1 MSIRS
6 RSVVSRVAIA
16 LGACVLAACS
26 SSGSKSPAGDTT
38 SQATTQ
44 ASQSASTTPATS
56 GLTKSEFVSKA
67 DALCHTIV
75 VKTDA
80 LPQPSGATDYAAI
93 IATGEEALALFPP
106 WLAKEQALVAQS
118 SDKDELTAK
127 WLAVEESD
135 FNAQQPL
142 LAQLVAAA
150 KAKQTDKVGSI
161 ADQLN
166 KAPTH
171 SDSIAAY
178 LTGYG
183 LTECAKLESG

>member
-1 MSIRS
+1 VSIRS
-6 RSVVSRVAIA
+6 RSVVSWVAMA

-44 ASQSASTTPATS
+44 SAGTTPTTS

>member
-1 MSIRS
+1 VSIRS
-6 RSVVSRVAIA
+6 RSVVSWVATA
-16 LGACVLAACS
+16 LGGCVLAACS
-26 SSGSKSPAGDTT
+26 SSGSKSPAGNTTLQT
-38 SQATTQ
+38 SQSTSTTQ
-44 ASQSASTTPATS
+44 ATS
-56 GLTKSEFVSKA
+56 GLTKTEFVAQA
-67 DALCHTIV
+67 DALCHAIV
-75 VKTDA
+75 AKTDA

-93 IATGEEALALFPP
+93 IATGQEALALFPS